1 MSRQLFRLVIGF
13 VIGLVGVL
21 SYCTTQVE
29 NPITGQQQRIRLS
42 PTEEV
47 QLGLQTRGQ
56 LAQQFGGLYPDNS
69 VQDAVERV
77 GQRIVQQSV
86 VSQSE
91 YPFEFHVLQDS
102 ETVNAFALPGGQIFI
117 TNALLQ
123 RLNSQ
128 SQLAGILGHEIGHVV
143 ARHGA
148 EHLAKRELGSTLVT
162 AVGVATTDEQGRGRQ
177 TAAIAR
183 VANEM
188 IALRYGREAELES
201 DRLGVQFMAEA
212 GYDPRGMIEVMEI
225 LGSAQ
230 SGSPSPEFLSTH
242 PNPDNRIQRI
252 EEAIAEDFPNGIPP
266 DLESKHLNPIPISRR
281 SPVQWRRSPQGSY

>member
-1 MSRQLFRLVIGF
+1 MIGF
-13 VIGLVGVL
+13 IVGLVGVL
-21 SYCTTQVE
+21 SYYTTQVE
-29 NPITGQQQRIRLS
+29 NPITGEQQRIRLS

-56 LAQQFGGLYPDNS
+56 LAEQFGGLYPDAS
-69 VQDAVERV
+69 VQEAVQQV

-91 YPFEFHVLQDS
+91 YPFEFYVLQDS
-102 ETVNAFALPGGQIFI
+102 QTVNAFALPGGQVFI
-117 TNALLQ
+117 TNGLLQ
-123 RLNSQ
+123 RLNSPG
-128 SQLAGILGHEIGHVV
+128 QLAGILGHEIGHVV

-162 AVGVATTDEQGRGRQ
+162 AVGIATTDEQGGGRQ
-177 TAAIAR
+177 AAAIAR

-201 DRLGVQFMAEA
+201 DRLGVQFMAQA
-212 GYDPRGMIEVMEI
+212 GYDPRAMIEVMEI
-225 LGSAQ
+225 LSSAQ
-230 SGSPSPEFLSTH
+230 SGSPSPEFVSTH
-242 PNPDNRIQRI
+242 PNPDNRIQRL

-266 DLESKHLNPIPISRR
+266 QLESKHPNLTPVALLR
-281 SPVQWRRSPQGSY
+281 SPYPK

>member
-1 MSRQLFRLVIGF
+1 MTRQLFRLLIGF

-29 NPITGQQQRIRLS
+29 NPITGEQQRIRLS

-56 LAQQFGGLYPDNS
+56 LAQQFGGLYPDAS
-69 VQDAVERV
+69 VQESVQRM

-102 ETVNAFALPGGQIFI
+102 KTVNAFALPGGQIFI
-117 TNALLQ
+117 TNGLLQ
-123 RLNSQ
+123 RLNSP

-162 AVGVATTDEQGRGRQ
+162 AVGVATTDDQGGGRQ

-188 IALRYGREAELES
+188 VALRYGREAELES
-201 DRLGVQFMAEA
+201 DRLGVQFMAQA

-242 PNPDNRIQRI
+242 PNPDNRIQRL
-252 EEAIAEDFPNGIPP
+252 EEAISEDFPNGIPP
-266 DLESKHLNPIPISRR
+266 QLESKHQNL
-281 SPVQWRRSPQGSY
+281 SPVALLHPVLTKY

>member
-1 MSRQLFRLVIGF
+1 MRNQLFRIIIGF
-13 VIGLVGVL
+13 IFGLVGVL

-29 NPITGQQQRIRLS
+29 NPITGEQQRIRLT

-56 LAQQFGGLYPDNS
+56 MAQQFGGLSPDPT
-69 VQDAVERV
+69 VQELVQGV
-77 GQRIVQQSV
+77 GQRIVQQSA

-91 YPFEFHVLQDS
+91 YPFEFHVLEDPQ
-102 ETVNAFALPGGQIFI
+102 TVNAFALPGGQIFI
-117 TNALLQ
+117 TNGLLQ
-123 RLNSQ
+123 RLNSPG
-128 SQLAGILGHEIGHVV
+128 QLAGILGHEIGHVV

-162 AVGVATTDEQGRGRQ
+162 AVGIATTDEEGRGRQ

-188 IALRYGREAELES
+188 IALRYGRDAELES

-212 GYDPRGMIEVMEI
+212 GYDPQGMIEVMKI

-230 SGSPSPEFLSTH
+230 SGSQSPEFLSTH
-242 PNPDNRIQRI
+242 PNPENRIQRL
-252 EEAIAEDFPNGIPP
+252 EEAITEDFPNGIPP
-266 DLESKHLNPIPISRR
+266 NLESKRPQITPVVLRR
-281 SPVQWRRSPQGSY
+281 